1 MKVYIVNLDIDIYK
15 KGGKKNHKF
24 PITMDL
30 AMFQRIE
37 IIYHVLKFSIL
48 I

>member
-1 MKVYIVNLDIDIYK
+1 MKVYCQFGYRYIQEI
-15 KGGKKNHKF
+15 HKF

-37 IIYHVLKFSIL
+37 IMYHVLKFSIL